1 MGPVDRNGLE
11 VLERAECLQLLATS
25 KIGRLAYSRGGTLA
39 VIPVNVACA
48 DDRMLF
54 RLGTGAALAAVYDK
68 QLLTLEVDAID
79 LDTWCGWS
87 INIVGAPEEIP
98 AALAGTVGQGLRS
111 WLRPESTR
119 LFSLRTDHLEGRRL
133 APPRRANPPPPSLRQ
148 P

>member
-87 INIVGAPEEIP
+87 VNIVGTPEEIP

-133 APPRRANPPPPSLRQ
+133 APRRPANPRRPSLRQ